1 MFFVFSHP
9 LSSDNKFW
17 RSLAMNRRWM
27 VSRQHY
33 QKAYFTLWRKHSCLI
48 FIYHSLNN
56 LHNFTACN
64 YLVSDFENIA
74 NSTTK
79 KMHSEILLM
88 VLLFFLQCRL
98 PVRERLFRKTRNT
111 NIICVEKTKVWFTLV
126 IYLSL

>member
-1 MFFVFSHP
+1 VFFVFSHP

-17 RSLAMNRRWM
+17 RSLAMNRRSM

-88 VLLFFLQCRL
+88 VLLIFLQCRL